1 MLALHNHEQTI
12 IALRE
17 DMVLNQNPVF
27 FFFFYERFA
36 DEINQGDR
44 VDMTEVLLILM
55 EGEIKISSTIKSQTI
70 C

>member
-17 DMVLNQNPVF
+17 DTVLNQNQV

>member
-36 DEINQGDR
+36 EDR